1 MIVNRVLIQET
12 RAQNGHHSDKDAS
25 HMILILLGLPMMLFG
40 LIFAL
45 VHLSHR
51 QRTVCRD
58 VITPATAV
66 EAKDVSVVGIVQP
79 LEKTDKSPV
88 SGDEVVWLR
97 AFKTFQG
104 FFRSSGGSASHVRR
118 IGKHNS
124 RFALVDEF
132 NPDKQVVIDGKRISE
147 TWILLENRRYR
158 LDGTPLKSTDES
170 PGALQGLISLLRFHL
185 LERQGVEER
194 AIRPGDRLWAHGRIR
209 QRDSELVLYGFSA
222 WLDDRPPTER
232 GAHAA
237 DHARLGGVLGGSGA
251 LMTLIGWLLT

>member
-1 MIVNRVLIQET
+1 
-12 RAQNGHHSDKDAS
+12 
-25 HMILILLGLPMMLFG
+25 MILIILGLPLAIFG

-51 QRTVCRD
+51 QRAVGRE

-79 LEKTDKSPV
+79 LEATDKSPV
-88 SGDEVVWLR
+88 TGDTVVWLR

-124 RFALVDEF
+124 RFVLVDEF

-158 LDGTPLKSTDES
+158 LDGTPLNSSDEK
-170 PGALQGLISLLRFHL
+170 PGALQGLIGLLRFHL
-185 LERQGVEER
+185 LEREGVEER
-194 AIRPGDRLWAHGRIR
+194 AIRPGDRLWAHGRMR
-209 QRDSELVLYGFSA
+209 QRDGELVLYGFSA
-222 WLDDRPPTER
+222 WLDDRPPIER
-232 GAHAA
+232 AAHATA
-237 DHARLGGVLGGSGA
+237 HARLGGMLGGTGA
-251 LMTLIGWLLT
+251 LMTFLGWLLS

>member
-1 MIVNRVLIQET
+1 
-12 RAQNGHHSDKDAS
+12 
-25 HMILILLGLPMMLFG
+25 MILIILGLPLSIFG

-51 QRTVCRD
+51 QRAVGRE

-79 LEKTDKSPV
+79 LEATDKSPV
-88 SGDEVVWLR
+88 TGDTVVWLR

-124 RFALVDEF
+124 RFVLVDEF

-158 LDGTPLKSTDES
+158 LDGTPLAPAEGKS
-170 PGALQGLISLLRFHL
+170 GALQSIGRLLRFHL
-185 LERQGVEER
+185 LEKEGVEER
-194 AIRPGDRLWAHGRIR
+194 AIRPGDRIWAHGRIR
-209 QRDSELVLYGFSA
+209 QRDGELVLYGFSA

-232 GAHAA
+232 AIHAA
-237 DHARLGGVLGGSGA
+237 EFARFGSVVAGSGA
-251 LMTLIGWLLT
+251 FMVMTGWLIS

>member
-1 MIVNRVLIQET
+1 
-12 RAQNGHHSDKDAS
+12 
-25 HMILILLGLPMMLFG
+25 MILIVLGLPMAIFG

-51 QRTVCRD
+51 QRAVGRE

-79 LEKTDKSPV
+79 LEDTDQSPV
-88 SGDEVVWLR
+88 SGDPVVWLR

-158 LDGTPLKSTDES
+158 LDGTRINSSEDK
-170 PGALQGLISLLRFHL
+170 PGAMQSIGRLLRFHL
-185 LERQGVEER
+185 LEREGVEER
-194 AIRPGDRLWAHGRIR
+194 AIRPGDRIWAHGRVR
-209 QRDSELVLYGFSA
+209 QRDGELVLYGFSA

-232 GAHAA
+232 AA
-237 DHARLGGVLGGSGA
+237 QATDFARFGGLLGGTGA
-251 LMTLIGWLLT
+251 VMTLLGWLMS

>member
-1 MIVNRVLIQET
+1 
-12 RAQNGHHSDKDAS
+12 
-25 HMILILLGLPMMLFG
+25 MILIILGLPMMLFG
-40 LIFAL
+40 LIFSL

-51 QRTVCRD
+51 QRSVGRD
-58 VITPATAV
+58 VITPAKAV

-79 LEKTDKSPV
+79 LEKPDQSPV

-104 FFRSSGGSASHVRR
+104 FFRSSAGSAAHVRR

-132 NPDKQVVIDGKRISE
+132 SSDQKVVIDSKRISE

-158 LDGTPLKSTDES
+158 LDGTPLNSSDEK
-170 PGALQGLISLLRFHL
+170 PGALQGLIGLLRFQL
-185 LERQGVEER
+185 LEREGVEER

-209 QRDSELVLYGFSA
+209 QRDGEFVLYGFSA
-222 WLDDRPPTER
+222 WLDDRPPIER
-232 GAHAA
+232 AAHAA
-237 DHARLGGVLGGSGA
+237 AHARLGGVLGGTGA
-251 LMTLIGWLLT
+251 LMTLFGWLLS